1 VEGQIAVIM
10 PSLWAVFHEEEI
22 GWSGVL
28 WFCLFEGKWKAVA
41 GRNLIPAYPTLS
53 LHYHQDP

>member
-1 VEGQIAVIM
+1 MMKAGTYAFNPVFPLALPVEGQIAVIM

-28 WFCLFEGKWKAVA
+28 
-41 GRNLIPAYPTLS
+41 
-53 LHYHQDP
+53 